1 MPPVDPLVVPS
12 AAAVPDAT
20 DPVVAALLTRCTF
33 PEPGTAVSCAV
44 SGGADST
51 ALAALAIAHGLRVTV
66 VHVDHGLRPGSG
78 AEAGAVG
85 GLAARWG
92 ASFRAEVAHVAPGS
106 DLEARARDARRSVLP
121 DDALFG
127 HTADDQAETVLLRLL
142 RGTGPFGL
150 GAMRVERHPLLAL
163 RRAETHSLCA
173 HLGVDVLHDPSNVE
187 PRFVRNRVR
196 HEVLPLLDDVADR
209 DVVPLLCRL
218 ATLSAEQS
226 DLLDEL
232 AGAIDPCDAAA
243 LAAAPR
249 PLAVVAVRRWWMQAT
264 GAAHPP
270 ERGALDR
277 VLQVASGEVPR
288 ADVAA
293 GWQVARTAGRLRLER
308 AGRGGS
314 MQAGLGSGAD
324 D

>member
-1 MPPVDPLVVPS
+1 MLVDDTTR
-12 AAAVPDAT
+12 PDAS
-20 DPVVAALLTRCTF
+20 DPVVAALLERCEF
-33 PEPGTAVSCAV
+33 PRPGTEVTCAV

-51 ALAALAIAHGLRVTV
+51 ALAALAVAHGLRVTL
-66 VHVDHGLRPGSG
+66 VHVDHGLRDGG
-78 AEAGAVG
+78 DAEAEAV
-85 GLAARWG
+85 ATIARRWG

-106 DLEARARDARRSVLP
+106 DLEARARDARRRVLP

-150 GAMRVERHPLLAL
+150 GAMRVEQHPLLAL
-163 RRAETHSLCA
+163 RRAETHALCI
-173 HLGVDVLHDPSNVE
+173 HLGLTVLQDPTNID
-187 PRFVRNRVR
+187 PRFVRNRLR

-218 ATLSAEQS
+218 ASLSAEQS

-232 AGAIDPCDAAA
+232 ASSVDPRDAAA

-249 PLAVVAVRRWWMQAT
+249 PLAVAAVRRWWLEDT
-264 GAAHPP
+264 GSAHPP
-270 ERGALDR
+270 ERAAVER
-277 VLQVASGEVPR
+277 VLRVAAGEAPR
-288 ADVAA
+288 ADVAG

-308 AGRGGS
+308 VGRGGS
-314 MQAGLGSGAD
+314 SRAGLGSGAD

>member
-1 MPPVDPLVVPS
+1 M
-12 AAAVPDAT
+12 
-20 DPVVAALLTRCTF
+20 
-33 PEPGTAVSCAV
+33 

-51 ALAALAIAHGLRVTV
+51 ALAALAIARGLQVTL
-66 VHVDHGLRPGSG
+66 VHVDHGLRPDSA
-78 AEAGAVG
+78 AEADAVA

-92 ASFRAEVAHVAPGS
+92 ASFRAETAHVPPGS
-106 DLEARARDARRSVLP
+106 DLEARARDARRDVLP

-150 GAMRVERHPLLAL
+150 GAMRTDRHPLLAL
-163 RRAETHSLCA
+163 RRAETRALCA
-173 HLGVDVLHDPSNVE
+173 HLGVEVLDDPTNADT
-187 PRFVRNRVR
+187 RFVRNRVR

-218 ATLSAEQS
+218 AELSAEQT
-226 DLLDEL
+226 DLLEEL
-232 AGAIDPCDAAA
+232 AGAVDPRDAAA

-249 PLAVVAVRRWWMQAT
+249 PLAVAAVRRWWSEET
-264 GAAHPP
+264 GASHPP

-277 VLQVASGEVPR
+277 VLQVASGDAPR

-293 GWQVARTAGRLRLER
+293 GWRVARTAGRLRLER
-308 AGRGGS
+308 ADRGGS
-314 MQAGLGSGAD
+314 SRAGLGSDVD